1 MEDLRSAGR
10 STTETTCLDDK
21 GYVGERPLQGWYVV
35 HAHDM
40 DRLVGQLNKY
50 SEQHGYGY
58 TINNLQFC
66 GKWNGLGFS

>member
-1 MEDLRSAGR
+1 ML
-10 STTETTCLDDK
+10 
-21 GYVGERPLQGWYVV
+21 YM
-35 HAHDM
+35 HM